1 MKIKMQTSPKDQ
13 IFLSL
18 FYLSWEDLPSVY
30 ILASP
35 FPSLAQLLPGR
46 TFCHQGH
53 TYLVMELVLTQLG
66 HSSYTVRGTRAGCW
80 RQGKGMGP
88 LPSGAH
94 RLLGARPGC
103 RSQRCISTTL
113 RWMEGQGARGEPSS
127 GPEVTRARCPLGG
140 RGTCSTLE

>member
-13 IFLSL
+13 IFLSV
-18 FYLSWEDLPSVY
+18 FYLSWEDLPSVC

-35 FPSLAQLLPGR
+35 FPSLAQLLPAG

-53 TYLVMELVLTQLG
+53 TYLVVELVLTQLG
-66 HSSYTVRGTRAGCW
+66 HSPYTARGTRARCW

-94 RLLGARPGC
+94 RLLGG
-103 RSQRCISTTL
+103 
-113 RWMEGQGARGEPSS
+113 
-127 GPEVTRARCPLGG
+127 
-140 RGTCSTLE
+140 